1 MRALLDTHAFL
12 WWVMDDARLP
22 ATAREVLEDSANELL
37 FSAASG
43 WEIAI
48 KTRLGKLTLSDDP
61 RRFVA
66 EQIARNG
73 FDLLPITLAHALH
86 VWTLPDYHRD
96 PFDRMLVAQSQVT
109 GLPLMTDDPLIA
121 RYEVNRIW

>member
-12 WWVMDDARLP
+12 WWIMADPRLS
-22 ATAREVLEDSANELL
+22 ATARRILEDGATQIM

-48 KTRLGKLTLSDDP
+48 KTRLGKLTIVDDP
-61 RRFVA
+61 RRYVS

-73 FDLLPITLAHALH
+73 FDVLPITLAHALH
-86 VWTLPDYHRD
+86 VWTLPDHHRD
-96 PFDRMLVAQSQVT
+96 PFDRMLVAQ
-109 GLPLMTDDPLIA
+109 G
-121 RYEVNRIW
+121 